1 MSTRTVVVFGFLVF
15 SISVSRS
22 LHFESFST
30 VFIEVFFF
38 FSIGDRHINKRA
50 SSLLLVFHYY
60 VWPVCLDLF
69 VCLGWPVPEC
79 SHCVVFSYC
88 RWLMFVIF
96 VLYFDAIVLTY
107 CCLIMS
113 LYVLCFGKVQGIL
126 RRGGPLFPGVGCK
139 FYTLDRCL
147 FSELIIIIII
157 IIIISYIL
165 YLTFIYSF

>member
-15 SISVSRS
+15 SISFSRS

-30 VFIEVFFF
+30 VFIQVFF
-38 FSIGDRHINKRA
+38 FSIGDRYINKRA

-60 VWPVCLDLF
+60 VWPVCLDLA
-69 VCLGWPVPEC
+69 WYVPEC

-96 VLYFDAIVLTY
+96 VLCFDAIVLTY
-107 CCLIMS
+107 CCFILS
-113 LYVLCFGKVQGIL
+113 LYVLYFGKVQGIL

-157 IIIISYIL
+157 IISYIL

>member
-1 MSTRTVVVFGFLVF
+1 
-15 SISVSRS
+15 
-22 LHFESFST
+22 
-30 VFIEVFFF
+30 
-38 FSIGDRHINKRA
+38 
-50 SSLLLVFHYY
+50 
-60 VWPVCLDLF
+60 
-69 VCLGWPVPEC
+69 
-79 SHCVVFSYC
+79 
-88 RWLMFVIF
+88 MFVIF

-157 IIIISYIL
+157 IIIIISYIL

>member
-30 VFIEVFFF
+30 VFIEVFF

-69 VCLGWPVPEC
+69 VCLGWHVPEC

-88 RWLMFVIF
+88 RWLTFVIF

-113 LYVLCFGKVQGIL
+113 LYVLCFGKVQSIL